1 MFLSSLYLYPLLA
14 AIIAFVFMYL
24 DTRIFDNKKTKMT
37 YIKNTFLVGFI
48 VWVIMFVL
56 DIDSTKQVPFLEEQI
71 KVIPEIGE
79 RMLSGVPDF

>member
-14 AIIAFVFMYL
+14 AIVAFVFMYL
-24 DTRIFDNKKTKMT
+24 DTRIFDNKKTTMT

-56 DIDSTKQVPFLEEQI
+56 DIDSTKKVPFLDEQI

-79 RMLSGVPDF
+79 RMLKGLPDF

>member
-24 DTRIFDNKKTKMT
+24 DSRIFDIKKTKMT
-37 YIKNTFLVGFI
+37 YAKNTILVGFI
-48 VWVIMFVL
+48 VWVIMFIL

-71 KVIPEIGE
+71 KIIPEIGE

>member
-24 DTRIFDNKKTKMT
+24 DTRIFDNKKTNMT
-37 YIKNTFLVGFI
+37 YDKNTFLVGFI

-56 DIDSTKQVPFLEEQI
+56 DIDSTKQVPFLDEQI
-71 KVIPEIGE
+71 KIIPEIGE
-79 RMLSGVPDF
+79 RMLSGLPDF

>member
-1 MFLSSLYLYPLLA
+1 
-14 AIIAFVFMYL
+14 
-24 DTRIFDNKKTKMT
+24 MT
-37 YIKNTFLVGFI
+37 YAKNTILVGFI
-48 VWVIMFVL
+48 VWVIMFIL

>member
-1 MFLSSLYLYPLLA
+1 MIFSSLYLYPLIA
-14 AIIAFVFMYL
+14 AIVAFVFMYL

-48 VWVIMFVL
+48 VWIIMFIL

-71 KVIPEIGE
+71 KSIPEIGE
-79 RMLSGVPDF
+79 SMLSGLPDF

>member
-1 MFLSSLYLYPLLA
+1 MFISSLYLYPLLA

-37 YIKNTFLVGFI
+37 YAKNTILVGFI

>member
-24 DTRIFDNKKTKMT
+24 DTRIFDNKKTTMT
-37 YIKNTFLVGFI
+37 YAKNTFLVGFI

-56 DIDSTKQVPFLEEQI
+56 DIDSTKQVPFLDEQI
-71 KVIPEIGE
+71 KIIPEIGE
-79 RMLSGVPDF
+79 RMLSGLPDF